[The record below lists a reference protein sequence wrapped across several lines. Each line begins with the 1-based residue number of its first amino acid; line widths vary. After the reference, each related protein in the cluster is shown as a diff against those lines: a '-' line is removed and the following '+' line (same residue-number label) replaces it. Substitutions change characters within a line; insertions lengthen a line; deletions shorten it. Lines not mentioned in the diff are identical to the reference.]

1 MIQIHANNFFNL
13 SRSGRMP
20 GSGKDNQEMAAM
32 KEQAEG
38 MASMGDSGANGLGSG
53 LDGGAN

>member
-1 MIQIHANNFFNL
+1 
-13 SRSGRMP
+13 MP

>member
-13 SRSGRMP
+13 SRSARMP
-20 GSGKDNQEMAAM
+20 VSGKDNQEMAAM
-32 KEQAEG
+32 KGQAEG
-38 MASMGDSGANGLGSG
+38 IASMGENGGNGLGDG